1 MKNTLKKTLG
11 IVLALALTL
20 TAIGCGVVYA
30 DSYRGERTHAPI
42 TVEKPAKAETVISDT
57 PAVPTADKPTVP
69 NTNSP
74 AATAPSAS
82 ASTNTPAAPQTPS
95 TPAAKDLIGKDKAE
109 ALARESLG
117 ISDLHLSGVEL
128 DDGRYELEFCSGT
141 TEYNVDVH
149 PTSGKILKSEI
160 DHHDECDRC
169 DTVEVSLPDNAWDD
183 RYDDWDDHYDDWD
196 DRYDDWDDR
205 YDDDR
210 DDRYDDWDDRY
221 DD

>member
-20 TAIGCGVVYA
+20 SAIGCGVVYA

-42 TVEKPAKAETVISDT
+42 TVEKPAKVETVISDV
-57 PAVPTADKPTVP
+57 PAVPTADKPAVP
-69 NTNSP
+69 TANSP
-74 AATAPSAS
+74 AATAPAAP
-82 ASTNTPAAPQTPS
+82 ASTNTPTAPQTP
-95 TPAAKDLIGKDKAE
+95 AATTVKDPIGKDKAE

-117 ISDLHLSGVEL
+117 IADLHLSGIEL
-128 DDGRYELEFCSGT
+128 DDGRYEVEFCSGT

-169 DTVEVSLPDNAWDD
+169 DAVEIDLRDNDL
-183 RYDDWDDHYDDWD
+183 D

-205 YDDDR
+205 YDD
-210 DDRYDDWDDRY
+210 
-221 DD
+221 